1 MNAQHCGVPL
11 GQNGPSPAYGHEYI
25 LCVISIL
32 VGVDRPNEEWDMIRE
47 PVDVPVHGIEVDPQ
61 SGVGQR
67 VGHTNFFAPALH
79 QTTV

>member
-1 MNAQHCGVPL
+1 
-11 GQNGPSPAYGHEYI
+11 
-25 LCVISIL
+25 
-32 VGVDRPNEEWDMIRE
+32 MIRE